1 MWKLYHCKWPT
12 RGFKYFNEFFI
23 NVAKDI
29 GDKSI
34 KINKEHASV
43 MKISENNTINNE
55 LNFKHVSEEFVT
67 KQINKLN
74 VKKATGHESWWH
86 LPKDIKNGT
95 AGNNKPNY

>member
-1 MWKLYHCKWPT
+1 M
-12 RGFKYFNEFFI
+12 FFIYFNWFISIITKNSNNNIVLCENDSIVNDQQEVSKNVNEFFI

-34 KINKEHASV
+34 KIDKEHPSV

-67 KQINKLN
+67 KQIN
-74 VKKATGHESWWH
+74 
-86 LPKDIKNGT
+86 
-95 AGNNKPNY
+95 